1 VVTGGGLFDHG
12 DLRPDGTLDRDDL
25 DDDPLEQFRRWLG
38 EAESA
43 GLSLAQAVALA
54 TADAEGRPSIRHV
67 MLRGVYDG
75 GFVFYTNLA
84 SRKARDLAEN
94 PHASLVALWREQ
106 SRQVSAMGRVE
117 PASDRESDAYFADRP
132 RDAQL
137 GAWASVQ
144 SSVLADRAELER
156 RFAEEDERFRGRD
169 VPRPPFWRGFRLLP
183 DVLEFWQGRAFR
195 LHDRFAYT
203 RDDARPSGWRLERL
217 AP

>member
-1 VVTGGGLFDHG
+1 VTGGGPFDHG
-12 DLRPDGTLDRDDL
+12 DFQPAGTLDRDDL
-25 DDDPLEQFRRWLG
+25 DDDPLEQFRRWLAD
-38 EAESA
+38 AETA
-43 GLSLAQAVALA
+43 GLPLAQAVALA
-54 TADAEGRPSIRHV
+54 TADAAGRPSVRHV

-84 SRKARDLAEN
+84 SRKARNLAEN
-94 PHASLVALWREQ
+94 PNAALVALWREL
-106 SRQVSAMGRVE
+106 SRQVSVMGRVE
-117 PASDRESDAYFADRP
+117 PAGDDESDHYFADRP

-156 RFAEEDERFRGRD
+156 SFAEQEARFRGGD

-183 DVLEFWQGRAFR
+183 DVYEFWQGRAFR

-203 RDDARPSGWRLERL
+203 RDDERPTGWRLERL

>member
-1 VVTGGGLFDHG
+1 VTRDGGLFDHR
-12 DLRPDGTLDRDDL
+12 DFHPDGTLDRDDL
-25 DDDPLEQFRRWLG
+25 LDDPIAQFLVWHDA
-38 EAESA
+38 AERA
-43 GLSLAQAVALA
+43 GLVLAQAVALA
-54 TADAEGRPSIRHV
+54 TADAQGRPSVRHV

-94 PHASLVALWREQ
+94 PNAAIVALWREQ
-106 SRQVSAMGRVE
+106 SRQVSVMGRVE
-117 PASDRESDAYFADRP
+117 PAGDDESDQYFADRP

-156 RFAEEDERFRGRD
+156 RFAEQDERFRGRD
-169 VPRPPFWRGFRLLP
+169 VPRPPFWRGFRLTP
-183 DVLEFWQGRAFR
+183 DVMEFWQGRAFR

>member
-1 VVTGGGLFDHG
+1 VTGGDLFDHRDFRPDRVLDRG
-12 DLRPDGTLDRDDL
+12 DLL
-25 DDDPLEQFRRWLG
+25 DDPFAQFLAWLA
-38 EAESA
+38 EAETA
-43 GLSLAQAVALA
+43 GLPLAQAVALA
-54 TADAEGRPSIRHV
+54 TADAGGRPSVRHV

-75 GFVFYTNLA
+75 GFVFYTNLT

-94 PHASLVALWREQ
+94 PNAALVALWREL
-106 SRQVSAMGRVE
+106 SRQVSVMGRVE
-117 PASDRESDAYFADRP
+117 PAGDEESDRYFADRP

-156 RFAEEDERFRGRD
+156 RFAKAEDRFRGGE

-183 DVLEFWQGRAFR
+183 DVLEFWQGRPFR

-203 RDDARPSGWRLERL
+203 HDAAMASGWRIERL

>member
-1 VVTGGGLFDHG
+1 MTGGGLFDHG

-43 GLSLAQAVALA
+43 GLPLAQAVALA

-94 PHASLVALWREQ
+94 PHAALVALWREQ

-117 PASDRESDAYFADRP
+117 PASDRESDAYFEDRP

-144 SSVLADRAELER
+144 SSVLADRAQLER